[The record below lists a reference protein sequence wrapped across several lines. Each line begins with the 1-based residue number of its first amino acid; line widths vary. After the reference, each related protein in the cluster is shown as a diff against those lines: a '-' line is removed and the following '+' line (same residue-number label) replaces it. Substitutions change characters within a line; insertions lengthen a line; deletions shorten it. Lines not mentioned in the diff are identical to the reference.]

1 MFLYPLVLQKEP
13 SRLLFCGS
21 RTVGFGA
28 DADKEMKKEK
38 IVMDEMKKYFKPE
51 IINRLDNIIVFKNLS
66 QEHVME
72 IADLMID
79 RLNAR
84 IVDKHIKIQLSEEA
98 KAFLAKV
105 GYDENFGARPMR
117 RAIERYIEVP
127 LSDMLLEGK
136 VEEESIIQVLGP
148 TDDDKLQFEIIKEEQ

>member
-1 MFLYPLVLQKEP
+1 
-13 SRLLFCGS
+13 
-21 RTVGFGA
+21 
-28 DADKEMKKEK
+28 
-38 IVMDEMKKYFKPE
+38 MDEMKKYFKPE

-84 IVDKHIKIQLSEEA
+84 IVDKHIKIQLSGEA
-98 KAFLAKV
+98 KEYLAKV

-117 RAIERYIEVP
+117 RAIEKYIEVP

-136 VEEESIIQVLGP
+136 VDEYSVVQVLGP